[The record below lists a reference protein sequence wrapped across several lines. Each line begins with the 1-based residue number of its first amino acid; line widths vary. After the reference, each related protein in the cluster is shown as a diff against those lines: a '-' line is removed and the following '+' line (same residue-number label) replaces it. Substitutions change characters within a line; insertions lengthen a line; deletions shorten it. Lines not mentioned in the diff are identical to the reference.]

1 MSNGTALA
9 RRLNLSP
16 VCQSGKRARVN
27 AHEERE
33 RGGALLPAWFE
44 VQWVGLEF
52 EGKGGESGKEGEGT
66 GTNLKGI

>member
-1 MSNGTALA
+1 MSNGTASA

-16 VCQSGKRARVN
+16 VGVPVGQAGKSQCTR
-27 AHEERE
+27 RE